1 MESQTQTQT
10 QAAPQAQSLFALLAL
25 ASLASLAS
33 AAFSVWV
40 VVKVAAQQWA
50 ALQPDIYA
58 ALLHF
63 VWRGVLA

>member
-1 MESQTQTQT
+1 METQT
-10 QAAPQAQSLFALLAL
+10 QAKATPQAPGLFALLAL
-25 ASLASLAS
+25 TSLAS

-40 VVKVAAQQWA
+40 VVKVTAQQWA

-58 ALLHF
+58 ALLQF

>member
-1 MESQTQTQT
+1 METRTPTQV
-10 QAAPQAQSLFALLAL
+10 PGLFALLA
-25 ASLASLAS
+25 LASLAS

-40 VVKVAAQQWA
+40 VVQAAAEQWA

>member
-1 MESQTQTQT
+1 METQTQT
-10 QAAPQAQSLFALLAL
+10 QSLGLFALLAL
-25 ASLASLAS
+25 ASLASAT
-33 AAFSVWV
+33 FSVWV
-40 VVKVAAQQWA
+40 VVQVAAEQWA